1 MDSNIRIISLGG
13 FGEIGKNI
21 TVIEY
26 KDEIIVIDNGLS
38 FPTNDM
44 PGIDVV
50 IADTTYLVEN
60 KNKVKALLLTHG
72 HEDHIG
78 GVPYL
83 LKQINIPIYAT
94 KLTLALV
101 ANKLKEHKI
110 ENVTT
115 VEIKDRSIVKL
126 GKYFAAEFIHV
137 THSVAGSVAI
147 ALATPQGILFH
158 TGDFKID
165 YTPLSGDIINLSRIA
180 EIGKK
185 GVLCLLAESTNVER
199 AGYTMS
205 ESIVGDTFKKIFI
218 EAGTRRLIVAT
229 FSSNIDRLQ
238 ILLDLAKQMK
248 RRVAISGRSMLNV
261 IETASRIGI
270 LKYDATLFVD
280 IDKIS
285 SIPDNQLLILS
296 TGSQGEPLSAL
307 TRMASGTFNKLT
319 VGVNDTIVVSA
330 SPIPGNEKDVY
341 TVINNLFRL
350 GAEVIYHTLDDVHV
364 SGHACQ
370 EELKLIH
377 ALVKPKFFIPIHGEY
392 RHLKQ
397 HAKLATT
404 IGMNP
409 NNIVIADIGDVIVIN
424 SKSINIKGQ
433 VTSGIVL
440 VDGLGVGDVG
450 KMVLKDRKQLSEDGM
465 IIIVMSINT
474 TQGKLTSAPEVISRG
489 CFYVGDGEGNSNDI
503 IDDIRSIACSELNGI
518 DYKEFNSNNVKQ
530 SVYKTVKIYC
540 TKRLK
545 RNPMILPIIIE
556 T

>member
-1 MDSNIRIISLGG
+1 MDSNIKIISLGG

-21 TVIEY
+21 TVVEY
-26 KDEIIVIDNGLS
+26 KDEIVVIDCGLS

-60 KNKVKALLLTHG
+60 KEKVKALLLTHG

-83 LKQINIPIYAT
+83 LKQISIPIYGT

-101 ANKLKEHKI
+101 ASKLKEHRI
-110 ENVTT
+110 ENVSTYE
-115 VEIKDRSIVKL
+115 VKDKSVFKL

-147 ALATPQGILFH
+147 ALATPQGMIFH

-165 YTPLSGDIINLSRIA
+165 YTPLSGEIINISRIA

-205 ESIVGDTFKKIFI
+205 ESVVGDTLEKIFI

-229 FSSNIDRLQ
+229 FSSNVDRLQ

-248 RRVAISGRSMLNV
+248 RRVAVSGRSMLNV
-261 IETASRIGI
+261 IEIASRVGL
-270 LKYDATLFVD
+270 LKYDQTLFVD

-285 SIPDNQLLILS
+285 NIPDNQLLILS
-296 TGSQGEPLSAL
+296 TGSQGEPMSAL

-319 VGVNDTIVVSA
+319 IGSNDTIVISS

-341 TVINNLFRL
+341 SVINNLYRL
-350 GAEVIYHTLDDVHV
+350 GAEVIYHTLDAVHV

-377 ALVKPKFFIPIHGEY
+377 SLIKPKFFIPVHGEY

-397 HAKLATT
+397 HAKLATSM
-404 IGMNP
+404 GMNLR
-409 NNIVIADIGDVIVIN
+409 NIIIADIGDVIMLNNKAIG
-424 SKSINIKGQ
+424 IKGQ
-433 VTSGIVL
+433 VTSGNVL

-465 IIIVMSINT
+465 IIIVMSIST
-474 TQGKLTSAPEVISRG
+474 SKGVLTSLPEVISRG
-489 CFYVGDGEGNSNDI
+489 CFYVGDGDGNSNDI
-503 IDDIRSIACSELNGI
+503 IDDIRGIACSELNNI
-518 DYKEFNSNNVKQ
+518 DYKEFNSHNVKQ
-530 SVYKTVKIYC
+530 SVLKSVRNYC

-545 RNPMILPIIIE
+545 RTPMILPFIIE